1 MQAGGLVMGQPIS
14 ELRLCSS
21 VALVLCLRPR
31 AQQSPLDWKPAHETA
46 ERQGRERLAEELVEN
61 GQASKA
67 REAEGGEGE
76 GQSLELESKK
86 LEITKN
92 LLEALDASLS
102 DLVKKRLSDEAAF
115 EVSVLLPYC
124 LATT

>member
-1 MQAGGLVMGQPIS
+1 MGQSIS

-31 AQQSPLDWKPAHETA
+31 APHSPVDWKPAHETA
-46 ERQGRERLAEELVEN
+46 ERQDRERLAEELVEN

-67 REAEGGEGE
+67 GEVEGGEGGE
-76 GQSLELESKK
+76 GGGQSLELESKR
-86 LEITKN
+86 LEVTKN

-115 EVSVLLPYC
+115 EVSG
-124 LATT
+124 